1 MRYTLL
7 AAAVAA
13 LALQGCGADGLEPP
27 TGEPARVRLAST
39 SPDAGTLD
47 LLVNGRTVA
56 RGVGRS
62 EASAVAQVDP
72 GHAQG
77 EIRATGASSALASL
91 PLTLRSG
98 ESYTVLVAGPLQALT
113 AIVSVDTGSSG
124 PPSSPPPSTP
134 GEPVDSGNP
143 SPAPLADA
151 VRFRIVHAAPHAPA
165 LDPYLTP
172 AGIPLDTLPA
182 FQPFEYGSLALIGDM
197 VRIPGRYTAQFTE
210 DGAKRVVLESDEIDA
225 SAGELVTFVLGEN
238 ADRSLRVD
246 VVRE

>member
-1 MRYTLL
+1 MRHTLL
-7 AAAVAA
+7 AAAVAV
-13 LALQGCGADGLEPP
+13 LVLQGCGADGLEPP

-62 EASAVAQVDP
+62 EASAAAQVDP

-91 PLTLRSG
+91 PLALRSG

-124 PPSSPPPSTP
+124 PPPSPPPSP

-143 SPAPLADA
+143 APVPLADA
-151 VRFRIVHAAPHAPA
+151 VRFRIIHAAPHAPA

-172 AGIPLDTLPA
+172 AGMPLDTLPA

-197 VRIPGRYTAQFTE
+197 VRIPGRYTAQFTD
-210 DGAKRVVLESDEIDA
+210 DGTKRVVLESEEINA
-225 SAGELVTFVLGEN
+225 TAGELVTFVLGEN

-246 VVRE
+246 VMRE